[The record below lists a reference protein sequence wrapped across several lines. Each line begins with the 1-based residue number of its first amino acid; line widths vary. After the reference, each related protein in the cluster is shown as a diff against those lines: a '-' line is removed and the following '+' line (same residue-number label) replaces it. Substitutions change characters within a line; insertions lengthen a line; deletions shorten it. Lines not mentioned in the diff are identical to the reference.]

1 MSVDVIIPVYKPDE
15 KLNRLLAML
24 DSQTIKP
31 RRIIIVHTGEILSG
45 EPDYLAKNICFRKI
59 AKGGFDHGGS
69 RNLGASLSDGEVLV
83 FMTQDAV
90 PADEYLLEG
99 LVSSL
104 SANVA
109 VAYARQLPYE
119 DCRAVERYIREFNYP
134 DKGERR
140 TKADLPVRG
149 IKAFCSSN
157 VCAAYGKEVF
167 HRLGGFEEKTIFN
180 EDMLFG
186 AKAILGGYAVVYT
199 ADAKVYH
206 SHNLGLLDQFHRNF
220 DNGVS
225 QAEHPEVFASVSSE
239 KEGMKLVK
247 YCISRMKED
256 RKLYL
261 VPYFVMNCVCR
272 YAGFFLGK
280 RYKKLPMWVVR
291 ACSLNKQYWDG
302 RENNGIS

>member
-15 KLNRLLAML
+15 KLNRLLAVL

-59 AKGGFDHGGS
+59 AKGEFDHGGS
-69 RNLGASLSDGEVLV
+69 RNLGASLSDAEILV

-149 IKAFCSSN
+149 IKTFCSSN
-157 VCAAYGKEVF
+157 VCAAYGKAVF